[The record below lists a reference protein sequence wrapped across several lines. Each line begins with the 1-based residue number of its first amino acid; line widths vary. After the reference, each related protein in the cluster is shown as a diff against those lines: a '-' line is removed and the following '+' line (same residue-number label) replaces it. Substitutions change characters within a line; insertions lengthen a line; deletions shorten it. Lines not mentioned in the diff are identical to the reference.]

1 MRRVFL
7 DANVFIDLLKD
18 RSIGDTGIREHLKD
32 IYPHVYVSVLTI
44 HIAFYVLKIK
54 SGSRM
59 HKKVLKLIKYVN
71 ILPLR
76 SEIINLAISLSFPDF
91 EDMLQYLSAIG
102 ICEYILTRDKKDFDK
117 LQKIFPSEITV
128 VKSVSDV
135 LEK

>member
-76 SEIINLAISLSFPDF
+76 SEIINLAMSLSFPDF